1 MKKIIIIVFSALLP
15 VMSSAQSD
23 SLKAVFTEICNIF
36 RTHSFSSD
44 TEAIRAF
51 YDNNSLLK
59 HIKYSTKSIKI
70 RVEEGYLFL
79 YFNDDGNEFNSPRY
93 YQSGIYILKAPI
105 KTLRISSDNLSTIR
119 FTCNNGMTLT
129 HRGKTRN
136 LTEYQIVGEQSP
148 SMLLY
153 NSLTS
158 LQEFLINENFMGE
171 LSHTI
176 SPSVD
181 IRTAYNNVVK
191 TLKEYSFRSEDTWYY
206 GSTKAITLKLQNGNF
221 VFTFNDTGISYD
233 FKHSFGRDG
242 IKTVKIPFSSASF
255 YQPYNEGKLNLSSTD
270 DNVEIT
276 WRGQKEII
284 KNYEIKGTEL
294 NIKKLQQELEILL
307 SFAIEENFT
316 GTLGGVS
323 TIHKKNTT
331 RANSSMPKKE
341 KVTTQPQQRQRK
353 RVPVGN

>member
-1 MKKIIIIVFSALLP
+1 MRKIFIIAFLFFLP

-23 SLKAVFTEICNIF
+23 SLKAVFTEICNILQT
-36 RTHSFSSD
+36 RSFSSD
-44 TEAIRAF
+44 TEATRVF
-51 YDNNSLLK
+51 YDNNALLK
-59 HIKYSTKSIKI
+59 NIKYSTRSVKI
-70 RVEEGYLFL
+70 RVENGYLFL
-79 YFNDDGNEFNSPRY
+79 YLNDNGNEFDNPRY

-105 KTLRISSDNLSTIR
+105 NTLRISRDKMSTIR

-176 SPSVD
+176 SPSGDV
-181 IRTAYNNVVK
+181 RTAYDNVVK
-191 TLKEYSFRSEDTWYY
+191 TLKEYNFMTEDTWYY

-221 VFTFNDTGISYD
+221 VFTFNDTGIPYD
-233 FKHSFGRDG
+233 LRHSFGRDG
-242 IKTVKIPFSSASF
+242 IKTLKIPFSGATF
-255 YQPYNEGKLNLSSTD
+255 YQPYNEGKLNLSSTND
-270 DNVEIT
+270 DVEIT

-294 NIKKLQQELEILL
+294 NIKKLQHELEILL
-307 SFAIEENFT
+307 TLAIEENFK
-316 GTLGGVS
+316 GTLGGIS
-323 TIHKKNTT
+323 TGHRKSTT
-331 RANSSMPKKE
+331 KAKSSMQK